1 MKLSDWAYAS
11 SQDSYCTYTG
21 RPVEGRREFHPSRS
35 SGVCYF
41 NRKNGRQTRS
51 CVAKRGV
58 SRRITSSGDSCFKS
72 FPISLTYFRPTVLSS
87 KPFNAIRGAM
97 VRFPLFV
104 SRCGPA
110 RNELLPTLCSRKG
123 DYPLLD
129 RLITLGYPPQ
139 NWEGTACICQ
149 GCSISKPHGVS

>member
-21 RPVEGRREFHPSRS
+21 RPVEGRREFHPSKS

-72 FPISLTYFRPTVLSS
+72 IPISLTYFRPTVLSS
-87 KPFNAIRGAM
+87 KPFNAIR
-97 VRFPLFV
+97 
-104 SRCGPA
+104 
-110 RNELLPTLCSRKG
+110 T
-123 DYPLLD
+123 
-129 RLITLGYPPQ
+129 
-139 NWEGTACICQ
+139 
-149 GCSISKPHGVS
+149 